1 MLLHGV
7 THTDM
12 SHVGPHSMCWAHNWL
27 LSFNLFMSIYSLK
40 LICFNS
46 RAMDELTWST
56 LLPRKL
62 FSLSM
67 VINNLHDVVLGMR
80 HANGGRILKLVRK
93 GTLGKGR
100 RLGAERGQHGA
111 EADNSGLVQNCAWE
125 RSYLSLAGGAVG
137 FLCEIR
143 SERCFPLVVR
153 LPPPSRQFP
162 AQ

>member
-1 MLLHGV
+1 
-7 THTDM
+7 
-12 SHVGPHSMCWAHNWL
+12 MCWVHNWL
-27 LSFNLFMSIYSLK
+27 LSFNLFISIYSLK

-62 FSLSM
+62 FSLLM
-67 VINNLHDVVLGMR
+67 VINNLHDIVLGML
-80 HANGGRILKLVRK
+80 HANGGLILKLIK
-93 GTLGKGR
+93 KGR

-125 RSYLSLAGGAVG
+125 LSYLSLAGGAVG

-143 SERCFPLVVR
+143 SERCFPLVVQ
-153 LPPPSRQFP
+153 LPPPLRQFP

>member
-12 SHVGPHSMCWAHNWL
+12 SHVGPHSMCWAHNRL
-27 LSFNLFMSIYSLK
+27 LSFHLFMSIYSLK

-67 VINNLHDVVLGMR
+67 VINNLHDVVLGMLQ
-80 HANGGRILKLVRK
+80 ANGGRTLKLIRK
-93 GTLGKGR
+93 GTEAR
-100 RLGAERGQHGA
+100 SRERT
-111 EADNSGLVQNCAWE
+111 AW
-125 RSYLSLAGGAVG
+125 S
-137 FLCEIR
+137 
-143 SERCFPLVVR
+143 
-153 LPPPSRQFP
+153 
-162 AQ
+162 